1 MADSIRSQAD
11 AVQVLPP
18 PITSGEPKHAP
29 LPSHR
34 FGRTFA
40 ALNYRNYRLWF
51 FGQLVSMFGTWMQ
64 VTAEGFLVYQLTQ
77 SPAYLG
83 YVGFAAGV
91 PSWLFM
97 LYGGVIADR
106 FPRRRLLVITQS
118 CMMVLAFISAAL
130 TFTGLIQ
137 PWQIIVLA
145 FMLGVANAFDAPARQ
160 SFVLEMVDR
169 KDMVNAIALNSTM
182 FQMATVTGPAVAGL
196 TYALIGP
203 AACFFI
209 NGLSFIAVI
218 IALLKMHID
227 PFVANPRVKST
238 VEGLKEGLKY
248 VGAHSLIRTLI
259 AIAAVTS
266 LFGLAFVTL
275 MPAWAVTVLGGNAAT
290 NGLLQSA
297 RGLGALIAALMIASL
312 GSFRHKGM
320 LLTIGSLVFP
330 ILIIV
335 FAFVRWVPL
344 SLLVL
349 VGVGWG
355 FMVLFNMLNVL
366 LQTTVSDELRGRVMS
381 VYTLTFFGGM
391 PLGALM
397 AGVIAVAIGEP
408 LTVIL
413 GGVITLLFALLVI
426 WKVPRIRA
434 MP

>member
-1 MADSIRSQAD
+1 
-11 AVQVLPP
+11 
-18 PITSGEPKHAP
+18 
-29 LPSHR
+29 
-34 FGRTFA
+34 
-40 ALNYRNYRLWF
+40 
-51 FGQLVSMFGTWMQ
+51 MQ

-118 CMMVLAFISAAL
+118 CMMILAFISAAL